1 MFAEGQA
8 RPDDAVAREL
18 YDRYPNEWVAL
29 GYGDMVIAHAAN
41 AANLFRDLGDRDD
54 VRLVFI
60 EGPREPVGIVD
71 VSTIIAE
78 ATKDHYPTR
87 GMQVSMGVTCRC
99 GHWTGS
105 EPEAYLGAGVG
116 GRDQL
121 GRHRAVVAAQ
131 ALLGA
136 GVIR

>member
-1 MFAEGQA
+1 MSAKGQA
-8 RPDDAVAREL
+8 RSDDAVTREL

-29 GYGDMVIAHAAN
+29 GDKGLVVGHAAN
-41 AANLFRDLGDRDD
+41 AANLLRKLGDRDD
-54 VRLVFI
+54 VRLIFI
-60 EGPREPVGIVD
+60 QGPLEPAGIMD

-131 ALLGA
+131 ALVDQGL
-136 GVIR
+136 I